1 MKILYPDSI
10 SGYPDIRIL
19 YPDIRILYPKLVCF
33 GYHFLENF
41 PFSLHYCYVKIT
53 IFHPVVSKIKLRFYL
68 KPGNREPMFECWDES
83 GSEHPDMVPH
93 RGVWSRGNTHRIL
106 WRQYFSVLL
115 CTGSEDHS
123 ANLSQFLLAQ
133 RCVPPDCGV
142 GDYPHVFLN
151 QVIRDP
157 CLGES
162 CDWTSSHTVEAE
174 FFDVFYACSFQALS
188 KLIPSCIVRDCCTF
202 FHEIWEEEV
211 FVFLHLLCL
220 KSENLYLFP
229 FDYYVKWKER
239 LAVSAVSAKETI
251 VFHLL

>member
-1 MKILYPDSI
+1 MYCII
-10 SGYPDIRIL
+10 SYTHTIPFRELGAAWSCDELLLCLCWNRCSL
-19 YPDIRILYPKLVCF
+19 LLW
-33 GYHFLENF
+33 
-41 PFSLHYCYVKIT
+41 FSLHYCYVKIT

-188 KLIPSCIVRDCCTF
+188 KLIPSCLVRDCCTF
-202 FHEIWEEEV
+202 FTRLGKRKSSSFSISCAWS
-211 FVFLHLLCL
+211 L
-220 KSENLYLFP
+220 KICIFSL